1 MNVIDP
7 LAQSFYVENRDGI
20 FVTSV
25 DLYFLSKDENLPVTI
40 QLRPMELGLPTKKV
54 YPFAEVVIDPK
65 DIQAYT
71 DASVPTRVTFP
82 SPVYLVGQKFHALVI
97 ISQSQ
102 NYNVWVS
109 RLGEVDVSTLS
120 GQESTQLIVT
130 KQPISGGLFKSQ
142 NASTWNES
150 PYEDL
155 KFSLYRANF
164 TETQGNFS
172 FYNPELN
179 IGNDQIATLV
189 KDSLEF
195 SSNKIRVGLGTTIQD
210 TDFTLGNTISQK
222 NINVV
227 GNYVSSAG
235 IATGD
240 LTIVNAGVG
249 YTPSDGSSYTFA
261 NVPLTSI
268 TGNGRDATADITIGV
283 SGSNTGVAIAA
294 TISNGGTGYV
304 IGDVLTA
311 TQVGSDPLGRNLQ
324 ISITE
329 LSGINELIIDNV
341 QGEFEA
347 GTANQIQ
354 FINNSGITTD
364 LNSAFGGNVLI
375 PADGIQ
381 VESDGLHIK
390 VNHRNHGMHAGENIV
405 SISNAITNIKPIKL
419 TSEYS
424 QDSTQDILVDSTVN
438 FSTFE
443 NVGVGATNPGY
454 ILIGEEIISY
464 EGITANSLTG
474 ITRGIDQTSSFTY
487 SQETPVYKYELN
499 GISLRRIN
507 TTHTLQ
513 DATVVDPIGFDY
525 YTIKLDTSQAGKT
538 DPLPRGQ
545 VDRSVG
551 TTFPKLYANE
561 TKSTGGSSINCTQNI
576 QYEIANPNI
585 QTTSVN
591 GTNITASMRTVSG
604 TSVNGAETSFQDKGF
619 TNVKL
624 YQNNYFDSPRIVCSK
639 VNENE
644 RLINLPGKK
653 SLTVDLSLE
662 TTSSYISPVVDLD
675 RSSVVFTTN
684 RIDSPIENYATDNRV
699 STIFDDPS
707 SFIYATNTVQ
717 LEIPATSLKVFVS
730 AYVNV
735 FSDLRALYSIK
746 NSTNENSLFYPFP
759 GYSNLTDDGRVISQ
773 SLSDGTP
780 DKNVVKTNSIGY
792 NSSDL
797 EYKEYEFTISDLSPF
812 RYFSIKLVGSGT
824 NQAFPPRLSDL
835 RVIALA

>member
-54 YPFAEVVIDPK
+54 YPFSEVVIDPK

-155 KFSLYRANF
+155 KFALYRANF

-172 FYNPELN
+172 FYNPELS

-210 TDFTLGNTISQK
+210 ADLTLGNTIFQK
-222 NINVV
+222 NTKVT

-390 VNHRNHGMHAGENIV
+390 VNHRNHGMHAGENII

-419 TSEYS
+419 TTEYS

-443 NVGVGATNPGY
+443 NVGVGVTNPGY

-746 NSTNENSLFYPFP
+746 NSTNEDSLFYPFP